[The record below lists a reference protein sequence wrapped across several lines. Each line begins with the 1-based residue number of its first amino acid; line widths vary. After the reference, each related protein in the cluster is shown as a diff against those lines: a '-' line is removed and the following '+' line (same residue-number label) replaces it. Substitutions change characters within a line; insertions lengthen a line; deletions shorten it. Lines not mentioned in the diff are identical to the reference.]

1 MDRSRRFSII
11 PIVTVSLLL
20 SNTVQSYADKH
31 PIVIIPGDG
40 GCQAYSKLKNTT
52 SPPFLVWIN
61 LRYFLEPGK
70 LCEYFGLVY
79 DPVTKTS
86 RDPKDVDVLF
96 PGWGETWSIE
106 NLDSYKHGK
115 TQYCAPIIESLRL
128 DPFFKSNFTMRGAPF
143 DFRKAPN
150 ENNQFV
156 DKLKLLIEETFQ
168 NGGNQPVVLV
178 GHSLGAK
185 YALYFLK
192 SMTKSWKRLYIKTFV
207 SLSAPLGGSVKALKI
222 EASGD
227 NFGMFI
233 RSPLSFRPVQRTLPS
248 LAFLLPDP
256 RLWSPLEPLIV
267 TPTTN
272 YSAHDYERFFSDI
285 NYTVGYQ
292 MLLDSKSTVDAFEK
306 PTDIDDIYCIH
317 GSNIST
323 TDQMIYSPPS
333 FFHSAFPD
341 QVPTLIPGNG
351 DGTVSLRSL
360 EVCKN
365 WSGVKYYILPGA
377 EHVNIMGDSRF
388 IDIIRQIVGA
398 VSITHKNKQQ
408 NTV

>member
-1 MDRSRRFSII
+1 MVNTRSRRHQMYHHII
-11 PIVTVSLLL
+11 ETLVSGLIVMDVLE
-20 SNTVQSYADKH
+20 
-31 PIVIIPGDG
+31 VISVNI
-40 GCQAYSKLKNTT
+40 SK
-52 SPPFLVWIN
+52 VD
-61 LRYFLEPGK
+61 
-70 LCEYFGLVY
+70 LVY

-143 DFRKAPN
+143 DFH

-222 EASGD
+222 EASG
-227 NFGMFI
+227 MFI
-233 RSPLSFRPVQRTLPS
+233 VSFSSCVP
-248 LAFLLPDP
+248 
-256 RLWSPLEPLIV
+256 
-267 TPTTN
+267 
-272 YSAHDYERFFSDI
+272 FF
-285 NYTVGYQ
+285 Y
-292 MLLDSKSTVDAFEK
+292 M
-306 PTDIDDIYCIH
+306 
-317 GSNIST
+317 
-323 TDQMIYSPPS
+323 S
-333 FFHSAFPD
+333 F
-341 QVPTLIPGNG
+341 
-351 DGTVSLRSL
+351 
-360 EVCKN
+360 
-365 WSGVKYYILPGA
+365 
-377 EHVNIMGDSRF
+377 
-388 IDIIRQIVGA
+388 
-398 VSITHKNKQQ
+398 
-408 NTV
+408 